1 MGMKVRPH
9 IRSAITLL
17 AVTGTV
23 ALTLAATTAGV
34 ASASSTDGSYVTH
47 TYSSAQQSAAAG
59 HWTASAMAGAAGV
72 SAGAVTPDTTT
83 PPANIP
89 NPTYFNGIKTVGAL
103 FFTTGTGQD
112 HFCTA
117 SVVNS
122 ATLDLVLTAAHC
134 VAYGDDTFAEDVVY
148 VPEWH
153 NGVSP
158 YGAWP
163 VENITVTSS
172 WDQNQNDVN
181 ADFAFLKV
189 GPPSGYN
196 SPIQAVTGGL
206 TLGSFLGYNH
216 SDIQV
221 IGYNNTDD
229 QPIICSTAS
238 FYGMPDQEEFYCN
251 NYNDGTSGGPWII
264 GLNPVTG
271 SGVVFGD
278 IGGYDQ
284 GGDYPWYSYS
294 PYYNATIDSLFIQA
308 QASQL

>member
-1 MGMKVRPH
+1 MGMRT
-9 IRSAITLL
+9 RLL
-17 AVTGTV
+17 AVAGTA
-23 ALTLAATTAGV
+23 ALLLATTAGA
-34 ASASSTDGSYVTH
+34 ASASSPDGSSVTY
-47 TYSSAQQSAAAG
+47 TYSSAQQSAAATF
-59 HWTASAMAGAAGV
+59 WTSSAMAAATGV
-72 SAGAVTPDTTT
+72 SDGAVKPAATPA
-83 PPANIP
+83 PPAGIP
-89 NPTYFNGIKTVGAL
+89 NPTYFDGIKTVGAL

-117 SVVNS
+117 SAVNS
-122 ATLDLVLTAAHC
+122 LTLDLVLTAAHC
-134 VAYGDDTFAEDVVY
+134 VAYGDDTFAQDVVY

-163 VENITVTSS
+163 VQNITVTSS

-189 GPPSGYN
+189 GPPAGTSR
-196 SPIQAVTGGL
+196 PIQLVTGGL
-206 TLGSFLGYNH
+206 TLGSYLGYNH
-216 SDIQV
+216 DNINV
-221 IGYNNTDD
+221 IGYNNTDS
-229 QPIICSTAS
+229 QPIICDTSS
-238 FYGMPDQEEFYCN
+238 FYGDIPDQEEFYCN

-271 SGVVFGD
+271 TGIVFGD

-294 PYYNATIDSLFIQA
+294 SYYNATIDELYVQA